1 VHHLAQHGIPVCA
14 HLGLL
19 PQSVNKLGGYKVQ
32 GRDEKQAE
40 AILLDARAM
49 EDAGADILLL
59 ECVPSLL
66 AAEITAAVDVP
77 VIGIGA
83 GPQCDAQVLVL
94 YDILGI
100 TPGKRPRFSKDFL
113 QDAGD
118 IRNAVRAYVQAV
130 KEGSFPADEHSF

>member
-1 VHHLAQHGIPVCA
+1 
-14 HLGLL
+14 
-19 PQSVNKLGGYKVQ
+19 
-32 GRDEKQAE
+32 
-40 AILLDARAM
+40 M
-49 EDAGADILLL
+49 EDAGADIRLL

-66 AAEITAAVDVP
+66 AAEISAAVEVP

-94 YDILGI
+94 YDMLGI

-118 IRNAVRAYVQAV
+118 IRGAVRAYVKAV
-130 KEGSFPADEHSF
+130 KDGSFPADEHSF